1 MNTRLLKYQHF
12 LLFSVCGFQT
22 PNLLTVGG
30 ILSGVQAFRQVLYAY
45 HKETGDNLFL
55 STGDPYR
62 NDPAY
67 KEVSEAIL
75 FFYDNDDDFY

>member
-1 MNTRLLKYQHF
+1 MLNIPLSKVATIVKIVARLVK
-12 LLFSVCGFQT
+12 SVMDKHSA
-22 PNLLTVGG
+22 VKG
-30 ILSGVQAFRQVLYAY
+30 IIWWDEKLI
-45 HKETGDNLFL
+45 GDNLFL